1 MEGEDCVLVEEQG
14 AGWGEENW
22 SPSLRSGG
30 SLSGEQEAGDG
41 PEFGPFCRACG
52 AGTQDIV
59 SAPGF
64 TEELYSQCAEQAAL

>member
-41 PEFGPFCRACG
+41 PEFGPFYRACG
-52 AGTQDIV
+52 TRDPGQSV
-59 SAPGF
+59 S
-64 TEELYSQCAEQAAL
+64 SWVH